1 MEYGACIMDIRRLEV
16 FCKVVEM
23 GSFTKAAEAVLLSQ
37 PTISE
42 HIKTLEDMVGER
54 LVDRLGRQALP
65 TPAGKILYRY
75 AKKMIQIKD
84 EAVQAM
90 AAYRGDLA
98 GALHLGASTIPGT
111 YVLPRLIGLFKQ
123 QHPEV
128 QISIHIA
135 GTKEVAEAVAEGHEE
150 LGLVGSQWKDRRLS
164 FERIFSDEL
173 VLAVPKD
180 HPWTRESPIALERL
194 GQEPFIA
201 RHRGSGTRMVTYEI
215 LENAGFDPARLKV
228 VAEMGTTE
236 AVRQSIKAG
245 IGVSI
250 LSRQAVAED
259 VAYGTL
265 AVVPIQGVV
274 FRRPF
279 YLVKR
284 KGREASP
291 IGTAFEKH
299 LRTHNHEADFSPEP
313 SRGH

>member
-1 MEYGACIMDIRRLEV
+1 MDIRRLEV
-16 FCKVVEM
+16 FCKVVEL
-23 GSFTKAAEAVLLSQ
+23 GSFTRAAEAVLLSQ

-42 HIKTLEDMVGER
+42 HIKTLEEMVGER
-54 LVDRLGRQALP
+54 LVDRLGREALP
-65 TPAGKILYRY
+65 TSAGKILYRY
-75 AKKMIQIKD
+75 AKRIIQIKD

-98 GALHLGASTIPGT
+98 GALPIGASTIPGT
-111 YVLPRLIGLFKQ
+111 YILPRLIGLFKQ
-123 QHPEV
+123 RHPEV

-135 GTKEVAEAVAEGHEE
+135 GTREVAEAVSEGHQE

-180 HPWTRESPIALERL
+180 HPWTRESPIAVERL
-194 GQEPFIA
+194 CEEPFIA

-215 LENAGFDPARLKV
+215 LENAGFDPLRLRV
-228 VAEMGTTE
+228 VAEMSTTE

-265 AVVPIQGVV
+265 AVVPIEGVV

-284 KGREASP
+284 RGRETSP
-291 IGTAFEKH
+291 VCTAFEEH
-299 LRTHNHEADFSPEP
+299 LRMYNHEADA
-313 SRGH
+313 